1 MLSHSQVEE
10 NSWVAIF
17 VDCGI
22 FAYFWGCNFM
32 DALVFSFSKKVNS
45 KFIFIEDVN
54 SWRRARYEY
63 QEN

>member
-1 MLSHSQVEE
+1 MLLYSQVEE
-10 NSWVAIF
+10 NSGQQYMYLLIVGF
-17 VDCGI
+17 L
-22 FAYFWGCNFM
+22 WGCNFVA
-32 DALVFSFSKKVNS
+32 ALVFSFSQKDNS